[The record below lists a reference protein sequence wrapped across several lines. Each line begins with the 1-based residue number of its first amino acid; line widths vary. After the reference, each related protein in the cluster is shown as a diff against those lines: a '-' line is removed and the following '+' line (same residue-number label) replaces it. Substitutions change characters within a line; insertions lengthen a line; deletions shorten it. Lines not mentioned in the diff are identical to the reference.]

1 MLTPESD
8 PKTTILIPVENAT
21 EFGLRAIIS
30 SAEADEIINYFAD
43 VTVTW
48 DRNLLQRKKANL
60 TAARGLDLMELA
72 KLIKVLLVQRTTT
85 ALCISDKAMLLAS
98 QNRLFSE
105 IAMAKGLQ
113 FTDVMQMAC
122 GAYKRDI
129 S

>member
-1 MLTPESD
+1 M
-8 PKTTILIPVENAT
+8 TILIPVNNAT

-30 SAEADEIINYFAD
+30 SAEADEITDYFTD

-72 KLIKVLLVQRTTT
+72 KMIKGLLTQRTTT

-113 FTDVMQMAC
+113 FADVMQKAC
-122 GAYKRDI
+122 GAYKQGI